1 MYSFEHY
8 PVTPAE
14 PIKDSIVQMVVDY
27 ATDLAGHGLAPSNPL
42 YRLYQYVAGFE
53 VQRYLDGMD
62 GAQGSTAELWVAT
75 TDEGDLVGFALYLP
89 VVNDP
94 QACAVAFLAVHAAHR
109 RRGIARQLLHR
120 VTARYPHAELA
131 CNPAKVD
138 IFAALG
144 FRVLG
149 ARGPQVLMN
158 TRDHAT
164 SGLIPLLDIS
174 PVYRSLEVRQIHAY
188 LLKQHGRRAM
198 LDAEKQR
205 DRQLDRLEREAAARA
220 QGH

>member
-1 MYSFEHY
+1 
-8 PVTPAE
+8 V
-14 PIKDSIVQMVVDY
+14 
-27 ATDLAGHGLAPSNPL
+27 
-42 YRLYQYVAGFE
+42 R
-53 VQRYLDGMD
+53 
-62 GAQGSTAELWVAT
+62 
-75 TDEGDLVGFALYLP
+75 
-89 VVNDP
+89 
-94 QACAVAFLAVHAAHR
+94 
-109 RRGIARQLLHR
+109 
-120 VTARYPHAELA
+120 ARYPHAELA
-131 CNPAKVD
+131 CNPAKVG

-164 SGLIPLLDIS
+164 GGLIPLLDIS

-205 DRQLDRLEREAAARA
+205 DRQLDRLEREAAARVP
-220 QGH
+220 GH